1 MSAKIPLTKA
11 SHTAELRVG
20 MGQCPAQSGT
30 KSYMAEGVYQGGMKK
45 WGPFFCNLPQ
55 LLNSQFLILQANRHP
70 PNGHSYDVG

>member
-1 MSAKIPLTKA
+1 MSAKIALTKA

-45 WGPFFCNLPQ
+45 WGPFFL
-55 LLNSQFLILQANRHP
+55 
-70 PNGHSYDVG
+70 